1 MSASSSQGIHTLLEA
16 EQEAS
21 KIVEQARDYRIEHL
35 KDARNEA
42 TKDIAKLQARKNEEL
57 VEIQKKSAN
66 QTELTQ
72 SIAAETQQRLATI
85 KSQFEKN
92 KQEAVNRLIAAVS
105 TVQFD

>member
-21 KIVEQARDYRIEHL
+21 KIVEQARDYRIKHL
-35 KDARNEA
+35 KEARDEA
-42 TKDIAKLQARKNEEL
+42 TKDISKLQTRKNEEL
-57 VEIQKKSAN
+57 AEIQKKSAN

-72 SIAAETQQRLATI
+72 SIAAETQQRLGTI

-92 KQEAVNRLIAAVS
+92 KQEAANRLVAAVS